1 MRKEAKIYVTVIVLL
16 TFICSCFLLTGCSAE
31 ASTSNDNFTTLYSSP
46 TKNVYD
52 YMDPD
57 TGVHYLIYDGYNAGG
72 MTIRYNADGTIMVT
86 EHPEDK

>member
-31 ASTSNDNFTTLYSSP
+31 ASTSNNDFTTLHSSP
-46 TKNVYD
+46 MEDIVD
-52 YMDPD
+52 YMDPE

-72 MTIRYNADGTIMVT
+72 MTVRYNADGTIMVT

>member
-1 MRKEAKIYVTVIVLL
+1 MRKEAKIYVTVIILL

-52 YMDPD
+52 YRKSAVIPLALAM
-57 TGVHYLIYDGYNAGG
+57 G
-72 MTIRYNADGTIMVT
+72 M
-86 EHPEDK
+86 